1 MPEEIDKYKTWQWL
15 CKSDLKIG
23 TEALLWDSQ
32 EQAIRIKSLCRLC
45 REKGES
51 VQHVVTECEKLAQ
64 KEYKTGHKNV
74 GKKCRKWK
82 NESVVGYQC
91 SVWQRDRGKKARH
104 NCNWKE
110 KTKGIIINIAVPA
123 DVRVGKKKGKKWK
136 ECL

>member
-1 MPEEIDKYKTWQWL
+1 MHGQFDKEMPEEIDKYKTWQWL

-23 TEALLWDSQ
+23 TEALLSDSQ

-74 GKKCRKWK
+74 AKKCRK
-82 NESVVGYQC
+82 
-91 SVWQRDRGKKARH
+91 
-104 NCNWKE
+104 
-110 KTKGIIINIAVPA
+110 
-123 DVRVGKKKGKKWK
+123 
-136 ECL
+136 

>member
-1 MPEEIDKYKTWQWL
+1 MVMQKWFEDWNRSVVMGFTGTGHQDKVPVQIM
-15 CKSDLKIG
+15 SG
-23 TEALLWDSQ
+23 
-32 EQAIRIKSLCRLC
+32 
-45 REKGES
+45 KGES